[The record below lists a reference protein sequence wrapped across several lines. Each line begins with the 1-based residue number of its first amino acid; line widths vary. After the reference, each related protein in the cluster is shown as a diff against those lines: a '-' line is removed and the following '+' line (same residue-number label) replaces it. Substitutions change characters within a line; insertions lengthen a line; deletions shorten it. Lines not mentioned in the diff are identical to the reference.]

1 MKKTIALTF
10 VIFSF
15 LCVSYLGFRFTY
27 ADDGNRI
34 ASPLPKFL
42 TSFENKQVTTLDIWK
57 PFLSWFE
64 NKKLKEPELTARSV
78 LMYSLTDDKITFEK
92 DSDKKIPMASLTK
105 VMTAIIALENP
116 KPDDKYLVRN
126 EYLVGES
133 TMGLKAG
140 EVLSLEELLYGLIL
154 HSGNDAS
161 ETIAEVFLV
170 DD

>member
-1 MKKTIALTF
+1 
-10 VIFSF
+10 
-15 LCVSYLGFRFTY
+15 
-27 ADDGNRI
+27 
-34 ASPLPKFL
+34 
-42 TSFENKQVTTLDIWK
+42 
-57 PFLSWFE
+57 
-64 NKKLKEPELTARSV
+64 
-78 LMYSLTDDKITFEK
+78 
-92 DSDKKIPMASLTK
+92 MASLTK